1 MNIHGIGL
9 DMVNINRIKVLLLK
23 KDSFKKR
30 IFSNYEINFCQKKK
44 NKYSCFAKRFAA
56 KEAFSKALGT
66 GISNG
71 LNFKEIEIF
80 NNKRG
85 KPSIIISG
93 KSKKIVNKVLKT
105 NLYDISLS
113 ISDDK
118 PFAIATVLITFK

>member
-66 GISNG
+66 GISGG
-71 LNFKEIEIF
+71 LNFKDIEI
-80 NNKRG
+80 NNDLRG
-85 KPSIIISG
+85 KPYFKIKNNSL
-93 KSKKIVNKVLKT
+93 KIVNKILKRKKFKIY
-105 NLYDISLS
+105 LSLTDVKS
-113 ISDDK
+113 YALANVILM
-118 PFAIATVLITFK
+118 A

>member
-66 GISNG
+66 GISGG
-71 LNFKEIEIF
+71 LNFKDIEI
-80 NNKRG
+80 NNDLIG
-85 KPSIIISG
+85 KPYFKIKNNSLE
-93 KSKKIVNKVLKT
+93 IVNKILKRKKFKIF
-105 NLYDISLS
+105 LSLTDVKS
-113 ISDDK
+113 YALANVILM
-118 PFAIATVLITFK
+118 A